1 MIESKPGIYENV
13 SFEDYLAVPA
23 FHKSMVAPALRS
35 THHLHYYI
43 KNDKP
48 TSKFMDF
55 GSLLDCLLLE
65 PDIFYHTFAPIP
77 EMGEDA
83 KGNPKPWSN
92 QLKYCK
98 AWTQEQRDLGL
109 TPYSAADYDKATA
122 IIKNIKE
129 HKTAGPWMEGGKD
142 QVAIVWEDKETG
154 LLCKGRI
161 DKLHPDNLADLKST
175 VNASPSEF
183 RRTMNNFLYHVQG
196 AMYCGG
202 LAQLNGGEYL
212 PFNLA
217 VAESEAPHCVAAYT
231 IGDESLSVGE
241 NLFKRAIH
249 KYKDYLEMGPTGYS
263 ELPQEIEIPQWAVYA
278 EDDFNESKLED
289 KE

>member
-35 THHLHYYI
+35 TIHLHHYI
-43 KNDKP
+43 TTEQK
-48 TSKFMDF
+48 TSTFMDF

-65 PDIFYHTFAPIP
+65 NEIFDSQFIMIPD
-77 EMGEDA
+77 MGEDS

-109 TPYSAADYDKATA
+109 TPYSDLDYNKACA

-129 HKTAGPWMEGGKD
+129 HKTAGPWMEGGKN

-161 DKLHPDNLADLKST
+161 DKLHPDSLVDLKST

-183 RRTMNNFLYHVQG
+183 KRTINNFLYHVQA
-196 AMYCGG
+196 AMYSWGW
-202 LAQLNGGEYL
+202 AQLNGGEYL

-217 VAESEAPHCVAAYT
+217 VAESEAPYCVAAYR
-231 IGDESLSVGE
+231 IGDESIAMGE
-241 NLFKRAIH
+241 SLFKRAIH
-249 KYKDYLEMGPTGYS
+249 KYKDYLESGPTGYS
-263 ELPQEIEIPQWAVYA
+263 QFPEDIEIPQWAFYA
-278 EDDFNESKLED
+278 DEDFDESLLED
-289 KE
+289 TK

>member
-1 MIESKPGIYENV
+1 MIEPKPGIYENV

-35 THHLHYYI
+35 TQHLHHYI
-43 KNDKP
+43 KTEQKS
-48 TSKFMDF
+48 TKFMDF

-65 PDIFYHTFAPIP
+65 PGIFSTQFIEIP
-77 EMGEDA
+77 EDAEDS
-83 KGNPKPWSN
+83 KGNHKPWSN

-98 AWTQEQRDLGL
+98 AWNKEQRDLGL
-109 TPYSAADYDKATA
+109 TPYSSADYDKAST
-122 IIKNIKE
+122 IIKNIHE
-129 HKTAGPWMEGGKD
+129 HETAGPWMQGGKD

-161 DKLHPDNLADLKST
+161 DKLHPDYVVDLKST

-196 AMYCGG
+196 AMYSGG
-202 LAQLNGGEYL
+202 LSQLNGGDYL
-212 PFNLA
+212 PFNLV
-217 VAESEAPHCVAAYT
+217 VAESDAPHCVATYI
-231 IGDESLSVGE
+231 IGDESIVKGE
-241 NLFKRAIH
+241 ELFKRAIH

-263 ELPQEIEIPQWAVYA
+263 KLPQEIEIPQWAFYVE
-278 EDDFNESKLED
+278 EDFDESLLED
-289 KE
+289 TV